1 MQDQSAEENQIPVG
15 VLLIM
20 AVKQRIWIELTEF
33 SVFNQPFD
41 CADIKRVKNW
51 VKAHQLNRVHIR
63 LRVLMSLFDG
73 FVGIV
78 KAELNEHA
86 PVVIVFVLEPC

>member
-1 MQDQSAEENQIPVG
+1 
-15 VLLIM
+15 M

-41 CADIKRVKNW
+41 CADVKCVKNW
-51 VKAHQLNRVHIR
+51 VKAHQLNRVNIG
-63 LRVLMSLFDG
+63 LRALMSFFDG